1 MSASGRHSTV
11 APSLHPGTAALT
23 AQRLLTLCLIAYVG
37 WLLVDYRY
45 HFLDGANLLF
55 HEAGHLVFG
64 LLGQWPHFLGGS
76 LGQLVFPAL
85 TAVYFLRRDQRFEAA
100 VCGIWLGESCFYLAE
115 YMADARD
122 QALPLVGGHIHDWN
136 WMLSRLGL
144 LDACRT
150 LAGFVRALASAWLLA
165 CLYGAWRWSAP
176 VRPVLSPAETLAE
189 KRRRRWSRR

>member
-1 MSASGRHSTV
+1 M
-11 APSLHPGTAALT
+11 T
-23 AQRLLTLCLIAYVG
+23 AQRLLTVCLIAYVG

-85 TAVYFLRRDQRFEAA
+85 TAIYFFRRGQRFEAA
-100 VCGIWLGESCFYLAE
+100 VCGLWLGESFFYLAA

-122 QALPLVGGHIHDWN
+122 QALPLVGGHIHDWH

-144 LDACRT
+144 LESCRT
-150 LAGFVRALASAWLLA
+150 LAGFVRALASLWLLA

-176 VRPVLSPAETLAE
+176 VRPVLSPTEALAE